1 MRLLASS
8 VMCMFLAVTLMN
20 KEHQS
25 LLWDEIWEFS
35 KLHCDV
41 IVTEI
46 IVFDIICHVAFDFV
60 SELML

>member
-20 KEHQS
+20 KEYQS
-25 LLWDEIWEFS
+25 LSWDEIWELS

-41 IVTEI
+41 ITEI
-46 IVFDIICHVAFDFV
+46 IVFDIICQVDFDFV